1 VAWDRAQARNQKDC
15 TALVSAEL
23 GTKRTCPSCAARFY
37 DLLKNPIVCPRCGVS
52 FVAEALLPSKGEA
65 PAAVHKVREPV
76 PVAEE
81 AEVGDVELVSLE
93 DVDEGGD
100 EEGEDVEIGGGEIGG
115 DEVFLEEEEEEG
127 NVSGIIGGGKGSGE
141 EEP

>member
-1 VAWDRAQARNQKDC
+1 M
-15 TALVSAEL
+15 VSAEL

-37 DLLKNPIVCPRCGVS
+37 DLLKNPIVCPRCGVA
-52 FVAEALLPSKGEA
+52 FVAEALLPSKGEQ

-81 AEVGDVELVSLE
+81 AEAGDVELVSLE

-100 EEGEDVEIGGGEIGG
+100 EEGEDVAIGGGEIGG

-127 NVSGIIGGGKGSGE
+127 NVSGIIGGGKGAGE

>member
-1 VAWDRAQARNQKDC
+1 MGSPRRPNQKDF

-37 DLLKNPIVCPRCGVS
+37 DLLRNPIVCPKCGVT
-52 FVAEALLPSKGEA
+52 FVAEALLPSKGEQ

-76 PVAEE
+76 PVVEE
-81 AEVGDVELVSLE
+81 PEAGDVELVSLE

-100 EEGEDVEIGGGEIGG
+100 DEGEDVEIGGGEIGG

-127 NVSGIIGGGKGSGE
+127 NVSGIIGGGKAGGE